1 MEIPPH
7 VRKGLALA
15 AAVLAVDQL
24 TKWWIVFTV
33 MQPPRVIE
41 VTPFFN
47 LVLGWNFG
55 VSFGMLNST
64 PAINT
69 WLLPL
74 LTVAITG
81 GLVYW
86 LFRENRR
93 WTVIGLGLIIGGAV
107 GNLIDRLRVGS
118 VVDFIDVGPWPIFNM
133 ADSSIVVGMVVLFGV
148 LVLSDQRASTDA
160 GPESG
165 ESTDSAGR

>member
-1 MEIPPH
+1 
-7 VRKGLALA
+7 
-15 AAVLAVDQL
+15 
-24 TKWWIVFTV
+24 
-33 MQPPRVIE
+33 
-41 VTPFFN
+41 
-47 LVLGWNFG
+47 
-55 VSFGMLNST
+55 MLNST

-107 GNLIDRLRVGS
+107 GNLIDRLRFGAVA
-118 VVDFIDVGPWPIFNM
+118 DFLDVHAFGYHWPAFNA
-133 ADSSIVVGMVVLFGV
+133 ADSAITVGAIVVILESLFCNTKE
-148 LVLSDQRASTDA
+148 R
-160 GPESG
+160 
-165 ESTDSAGR
+165 